1 VTIKAQAQ
9 AQERRVGN
17 KTKKF
22 QKKHTGKQ
30 QRQARFCGQDLF
42 HSRIKEKKIKIS
54 KNIYEILWREK
65 KRKQKQFTAL
75 NKLGYPRKKKRVF
88 ATQQL

>member
-54 KNIYEILWREK
+54 KKYVK
-65 KRKQKQFTAL
+65 FC
-75 NKLGYPRKKKRVF
+75 GGRKKENKNN
-88 ATQQL
+88 LLH